1 MARRKL
7 IPDVPWP
14 RATLFIVTLETV
26 VALVLESLVLREHVV
41 RPEPNR
47 DTGVLDTALS
57 TPQTIYPIV
66 YLFAIVSLFTLCI
79 DAMYH
84 RNQIQV
90 VAFTFFNI
98 LCCTYGVIQTLADWN
113 GATAQLKA
121 FNLAISVTMGVSS
134 IFLIFCAFKLSRVFG
149 WEMFRFLGADL
160 KMRKMHKAYEILI
173 TLLKFDV
180 FFFVG
185 FAIQMFTLVGTADH
199 TYIGTIGGR
208 QVYRQH
214 LLVGLSI
221 PASVILLALAFFGVM
236 KEKKIVSIFV
246 IFCLAAAEPYFI
258 YQLVYLHLPQNRD
271 KFLASR
277 RYLTFFISVTLVLVL
292 ITLFFMTYCYR
303 NYGKGLLIS
312 EKSRIITPK
321 KPFEIDED
329 PIESEPSIPMEYN
342 NGDDGATQ
350 NLMAYPALKKI
361 QETYHIKP
369 SSGHSSTTS
378 QPPRK
383 AGSPRNERSYDDKME
398 IE

>member
-14 RATLFIVTLETV
+14 RATLFIVTLET
-26 VALVLESLVLREHVV
+26 AITLVLESLVLREHVTRV
-41 RPEPNR
+41 EQKPR
-47 DTGVLDTALS
+47 DGALS
-57 TPQTIYPIV
+57 TPFTIYPVV
-66 YLFAIVSLFTLCI
+66 YLFAIVSLFTLCV

-90 VAFTFFNI
+90 VAFTFFNV
-98 LCCTYGVIQTLADWN
+98 LCCAYGIIQTLADWDAP
-113 GATAQLKA
+113 GVTYQLRA

-134 IFLIFCAFKLSRVFG
+134 IFLILCAFKLARVFG

-185 FAIQMFTLVGTADH
+185 FAIQMFSLVGTADH
-199 TYIGTIGGR
+199 TLIGTISGQ
-208 QVYRQH
+208 QVYRLH

-221 PASVILLALAFFGVM
+221 PASALLLALAFFGVM
-236 KEKKIVSIFV
+236 RENKLVSIFV

-258 YQLVYLHLPQNRD
+258 YQLVSLHQPNNQNQFQD
-271 KFLASR
+271 SR
-277 RYLTFFISVTLVLVL
+277 KYLTFFISVTLVLVL
-292 ITLFFMTYCYR
+292 LTLFFMMYCYR

-312 EKSRIITPK
+312 EKSRILAPK

-329 PIESEPSIPMEYN
+329 PVESEPSIPMEYSH
-342 NGDDGATQ
+342 GDDGATQ

-361 QETYHIKP
+361 QETYHITP
-369 SSGHSSTTS
+369 SSGHSSNTS
-378 QPPRK
+378 APPRRP
-383 AGSPRNERSYDDKME
+383 ASNSDQQSFDDKME

>member
-26 VALVLESLVLREHVV
+26 ITLVLESLVLREHVT
-41 RPEPNR
+41 
-47 DTGVLDTALS
+47 TGVMPPPTDDALS
-57 TPQTIYPIV
+57 TPFTIYPV
-66 YLFAIVSLFTLCI
+66 VFLFAIVSLFTLCV
-79 DAMYH
+79 DAIYH

-98 LCCTYGVIQTLADWN
+98 LCCAYAIIQTLTDWTVV
-113 GATAQLKA
+113 GVTYQLLA

-134 IFLIFCAFKLSRVFG
+134 LFLILCAFKLARVFG
-149 WEMFRFLGADL
+149 WEMYRFLGADL

-185 FAIQMFTLVGTADH
+185 FAIQMFSLVGTSDH
-199 TYIGTIGGR
+199 TFIGTIGGR
-208 QVYRQH
+208 QVFRQH

-221 PASVILLALAFFGVM
+221 PASVLLLVLAFFGVM
-236 KEKKIVSIFV
+236 KENKIVSIIV

-258 YQLVYLHLPQNRD
+258 YQLVYLHLPANQD
-271 KFLASR
+271 KFKDSR
-277 RYLTFFISVTLVLVL
+277 KYLTFFISVTLMLVL
-292 ITLFFMTYCYR
+292 LTLFFMMYCYR

-312 EKSRIITPK
+312 EKSRILTPK

-329 PIESEPSIPMEYN
+329 PVESEPSIPLEYN
-342 NGDDGATQ
+342 HGDDGATQ

-369 SSGHSSTTS
+369 SSGHSYNTS
-378 QPPRK
+378 APPR
-383 AGSPRNERSYDDKME
+383 GSGSSNPRSFDDKME

>member
-1 MARRKL
+1 
-7 IPDVPWP
+7 
-14 RATLFIVTLETV
+14 
-26 VALVLESLVLREHVV
+26 
-41 RPEPNR
+41 
-47 DTGVLDTALS
+47 
-57 TPQTIYPIV
+57 
-66 YLFAIVSLFTLCI
+66 
-79 DAMYH
+79 
-84 RNQIQV
+84 
-90 VAFTFFNI
+90 
-98 LCCTYGVIQTLADWN
+98 GVIQTLADWTAD
-113 GATAQLKA
+113 GATTHLKA

-134 IFLIFCAFKLSRVFG
+134 IFLIFCAFKLARIFG

-185 FAIQMFTLVGTADH
+185 FAIQMFTLVGTSDH

-208 QVYRQH
+208 EVYRQH

-236 KEKKIVSIFV
+236 REKKIVSIFV

-258 YQLVYLHLPQNRD
+258 YQLVYLHLPQNQD

-277 RYLTFFISVTLVLVL
+277 NYLTFFISVTLVLVL
-292 ITLFFMTYCYR
+292 ITLFFMVYCYR

-369 SSGHSSTTS
+369 SS
-378 QPPRK
+378 
-383 AGSPRNERSYDDKME
+383 
-398 IE
+398 

>member
-1 MARRKL
+1 MARRNL

-26 VALVLESLVLREHVV
+26 IALVLESLVLREHVTTSIMK
-41 RPEPNR
+41 PPT
-47 DTGVLDTALS
+47 DGALS
-57 TPQTIYPIV
+57 TPFTIYPV
-66 YLFAIVSLFTLCI
+66 VFLFAIVSLFTLCV

-98 LCCTYGVIQTLADWN
+98 LCCAYAIIQTLTDWAAE
-113 GATAQLKA
+113 GVTYQLLA
-121 FNLAISVTMGVSS
+121 FNLALSVTMGVSS
-134 IFLIFCAFKLSRVFG
+134 LFLILCAFKLARIFG

-185 FAIQMFTLVGTADH
+185 FATQMFSLVGTSDH
-199 TYIGTIGGR
+199 TFIGTISGR
-208 QVYRQH
+208 PVYRLH

-221 PASVILLALAFFGVM
+221 PASVLLLVLAFFGVM
-236 KEKKIVSIFV
+236 KENKIVSIFV

-258 YQLVYLHLPQNRD
+258 YQLVYLHLPANQF
-271 KFLASR
+271 KFMESR
-277 RYLTFFISVTLVLVL
+277 KYLTFFISVTLVLVL
-292 ITLFFMTYCYR
+292 LTLFFMMYCYR

-312 EKSRIITPK
+312 EKSRILAPK

-329 PIESEPSIPMEYN
+329 PVESEPSIPMEYN
-342 NGDDGATQ
+342 HGDDGATQ

-369 SSGHSSTTS
+369 SSGHSSNTS
-378 QPPRK
+378 APPR
-383 AGSPRNERSYDDKME
+383 GSGSSDQRPFDDKME